1 MCEVCEVCEACE
13 ACEACEVGDGEEATG
28 EGGQKDCRPGW
39 VVALERPCE
48 EGEEEGV
55 MLPLPAP
62 PLLLMPTTLAPLLA
76 SP

>member
-1 MCEVCEVCEACE
+1 M
-13 ACEACEVGDGEEATG
+13 GDGEEATG

-39 VVALERPCE
+39 VVEMERDCE

-55 MLPLPAP
+55 MMLLLTALS
-62 PLLLMPTTLAPLLA
+62 LLLMPPTLALLLA